1 MSSGTPGR
9 GGSAGAPATD
19 RVALV
24 TGAGRGI
31 GLAIAQALTADGL
44 AVALMDLDEGL
55 LERATSGLA
64 SDGRRAVAVVG
75 DVTRER
81 DVDRFVRTAES
92 ELGPVD
98 VLVNNVGVFIPEPNR
113 AEDVDVT
120 AWRRVIEVNVT
131 GTFLMSQRVGRS
143 MIERRAGGA
152 MVNIGSIYGMRAM
165 DWRLYG
171 AGRDVPR
178 YDDASYA
185 VSKAAVI
192 QLTRTLAVSWAGFGI
207 RVNSV
212 SPGPIDTESNREVLE
227 RRVYRKVSGRDPM
240 GRWGQ
245 PSEIADAVAFLV
257 SDRASYITG
266 ANLVVDGGWVCW

>member
-1 MSSGTPGR
+1 MTSSTQSR
-9 GGSAGAPATD
+9 GGSTLPSPN
-19 RVALV
+19 RVAMV

-44 AVALMDLDEGL
+44 AVAMMDLDEALVEGVTRGL
-55 LERATSGLA
+55 QSEG
-64 SDGRRAVAVVG
+64 GRAVGIVG
-75 DVTRER
+75 DVTKER
-81 DVDRFVRTAES
+81 DVDRFLRAAER

-113 AEDVDVT
+113 AEDVDIS
-120 AWRRVIEVNVT
+120 AWRRIIEVNVN
-131 GTFLMSQRVGRS
+131 GTFLISQRVGRS

-171 AGRDVPR
+171 AGRDIPR

-212 SPGPIDTESNREVLE
+212 SPGPIDTESNREVLD
-227 RRVYRKVSGRDPM
+227 RRVYRKVSSRDPM

-245 PSEIADAVAFLV
+245 PTEIADAVAFLV

>member
-1 MSSGTPGR
+1 MSSVKPRLRRSGD
-9 GGSAGAPATD
+9 SAVTD

-31 GLAIAQALTADGL
+31 GLAIAQALTADGF
-44 AVALMDLDEGL
+44 AVAMMDLDGDL
-55 LERATSGLA
+55 LEGATKGLELV
-64 SDGRRAVAVVG
+64 GGRAVGVVG
-75 DVTRER
+75 DVTRAR
-81 DVDRFVRTAES
+81 DVDRFVRTAEH
-92 ELGPVD
+92 ELGQITA
-98 VLVNNVGVFIPEPNR
+98 LVNNVGVFIPEPNR
-113 AEDVDVT
+113 AEDVDV
-120 AWRRVIEVNVT
+120 ARWRHVIEVNVN

-143 MIERRAGGA
+143 MIGRRTGGA
-152 MVNIGSIYGMRAM
+152 IVNLGSIYGMRAM

-178 YDDASYA
+178 YDDSSYA

-212 SPGPIDTESNREVLE
+212 SPGPVDTESNREALD
-227 RRVYRKVSGRDPM
+227 RRVFRKVSERDPM

-245 PSEIADAVAFLV
+245 PNEVADAVAFLV
-257 SDRASYITG
+257 SDKASYITG